1 VIAKKLRRKQFLW
14 HLSEL
19 LLWDDLQVSKN
30 KSQSWLGLYIA
41 LGFVW
46 GCSFIFIKLGLEFL
60 TPFGVAFGRCAL
72 GSLTLLIYLKI
83 KGLTLVRDKKL
94 IGHLW
99 VVALLLNVIPG
110 IFFAWA
116 ETEVTSILAG
126 IINAVTPLMT
136 LIAIIVVSRNEKP
149 TTAQVVGLLL
159 GFLGVLTVLGAW
171 QGLGANPL
179 WAILILLTAVT
190 CYGFSFPYSRRFI
203 LPAQLKPE
211 VMAATQVTLAAFTLL
226 PFYLFDGIAKDEYR
240 VGPVLAMAALGVFG
254 SGFAYIW
261 NFTIMRDAGSAIA
274 SSVTYVTPLVA
285 VLVGFIF
292 LNEIPH
298 WYEPVGAVIVLLGA
312 AIAQGRIPLTKKH

>member
-1 VIAKKLRRKQFLW
+1 M
-14 HLSEL
+14 
-19 LLWDDLQVSKN
+19 SKS

-41 LGFVW
+41 LGIVW

-72 GSLTLLIYLKI
+72 GALALLVYLKI
-83 KGLTLVRDKKL
+83 KGLSLVRDRKM

-110 IFFAWA
+110 ILFAWA

-149 TTAQVVGLLL
+149 TTPQVVGLLL
-159 GFLGVLTVLGAW
+159 GFLGVLIVLGAW
-171 QGLGANPL
+171 KGLGDNPL
-179 WAILILLTAVT
+179 WAILILLAAVT

-211 VMAATQVTLAAFTLL
+211 VMAATQVTLGAITLL
-226 PFYLFDGIAKDEYR
+226 PLFLINGIAKNEYR
-240 VGPVLAMAALGVFG
+240 LGPVLAMVALGVFG

-261 NFTIMRDAGSAIA
+261 NFIIMRDAGSAIA

-292 LNEIPH
+292 LSEIPH
-298 WYEPVGAVIVLLGA
+298 WYEPVGAAIVLLGA
-312 AIAQGRIPLTKKH
+312 AIAQGRIPLSKKA

>member
-1 VIAKKLRRKQFLW
+1 M
-14 HLSEL
+14 
-19 LLWDDLQVSKN
+19 SKS

-41 LGFVW
+41 LGIVW

-72 GSLTLLIYLKI
+72 GALALLIYLKI
-83 KGLTLVRDKKL
+83 KGLSLVRDRKM

-126 IINAVTPLMT
+126 IINAITPLMT
-136 LIAIIVVSRNEKP
+136 LIAIMLVSRNEKP
-149 TTAQVVGLLL
+149 TTPEVVGLLL

-171 QGLGANPL
+171 KGLGDNPL
-179 WAILILLTAVT
+179 WAILILLAAVT

-203 LPAQLKPE
+203 LPAQLAPE
-211 VMAATQVTLAAFTLL
+211 VMAATQVTLGAITLL
-226 PFYLFDGIAKDEYR
+226 PLFLINGIAKNEYR
-240 VGPVLAMAALGVFG
+240 LGPVLAMVALGVFG

-261 NFTIMRDAGSAIA
+261 NFTIMRAAGSAIA

-292 LNEIPH
+292 LSEIPH
-298 WYEPVGAVIVLLGA
+298 WYEPVGAAIVLLGA
-312 AIAQGRIPLTKKH
+312 AIAQGRIPLSKKI

>member
-1 VIAKKLRRKQFLW
+1 M
-14 HLSEL
+14 
-19 LLWDDLQVSKN
+19 SKS

-41 LGFVW
+41 LGIVW

-72 GSLTLLIYLKI
+72 GALALLIYQKI
-83 KGLTLVRDKKL
+83 KGLSLVRDRKM

-110 IFFAWA
+110 ILFAWA

-136 LIAIIVVSRNEKP
+136 LIAIILVSRNEKP
-149 TTAQVVGLLL
+149 TTPQVVGLLL

-171 QGLGANPL
+171 KGLGDNPL
-179 WAILILLTAVT
+179 WAILILLAAVT

-211 VMAATQVTLAAFTLL
+211 VMAATQVTLGAITLL
-226 PFYLFDGIAKDEYR
+226 PLFLFNGIAKNEYR
-240 VGPVLAMAALGVFG
+240 LGPVLAMVALGVFG

-261 NFTIMRDAGSAIA
+261 NFTIMRGAGSAIA
-274 SSVTYVTPLVA
+274 SSVTYVTPVVA
-285 VLVGFIF
+285 VAVGLIF
-292 LNEIPH
+292 LQEKLH
-298 WYEPVGAVIVLLGA
+298 WYEPVGALIVLLGA
-312 AIAQGRIPLTKKH
+312 AIAQGRIPLSKKI

>member
-1 VIAKKLRRKQFLW
+1 M
-14 HLSEL
+14 
-19 LLWDDLQVSKN
+19 SKR

-41 LGFVW
+41 LGIVW

-72 GSLTLLIYLKI
+72 GALALLIYLKI
-83 KGLTLVRDKKL
+83 KGLSLVRVRKM

-136 LIAIIVVSRNEKP
+136 LIAIMLVARNEKP
-149 TTAQVVGLLL
+149 TRPQVVGLVF

-171 QGLGANPL
+171 QGLGDNPL
-179 WAILILLTAVT
+179 WAILILLAAVT

-211 VMAATQVTLAAFTLL
+211 VMAATQVTLGAITLL
-226 PFYLFDGIAKDEYR
+226 PFFLVSGIAENEYR
-240 VGPVLAMAALGVFG
+240 LGPVLAMVALGVFG

-285 VLVGFIF
+285 VLVGFVF
-292 LNEIPH
+292 LNEVLH
-298 WYEPVGAVIVLLGA
+298 WYEPIGALIVLLGA
-312 AIAQGRIPLTKKH
+312 AIAQGRIPISKKV

>member
-1 VIAKKLRRKQFLW
+1 M
-14 HLSEL
+14 
-19 LLWDDLQVSKN
+19 SKR

-41 LGFVW
+41 LGIVW

-72 GSLTLLIYLKI
+72 GALALLIYLKI
-83 KGLTLVRDKKL
+83 KGLSLVRVRKM

-136 LIAIIVVSRNEKP
+136 LIAIMLVARNEKP
-149 TTAQVVGLLL
+149 TRPQVVGLVL

-171 QGLGANPL
+171 QGLGDNPL
-179 WAILILLTAVT
+179 WAILILLAAVT

-211 VMAATQVTLAAFTLL
+211 VMAATQVTLGAITLL
-226 PFYLFDGIAKDEYR
+226 PFFLVSGIAENEYR
-240 VGPVLAMAALGVFG
+240 LGPVLAMVALGVFG

-285 VLVGFIF
+285 VLVGFVF
-292 LNEIPH
+292 LNEVLH
-298 WYEPVGAVIVLLGA
+298 WYEPIGALIVLLGA
-312 AIAQGRIPLTKKH
+312 AIAQGRIPLSKKD

>member
-1 VIAKKLRRKQFLW
+1 M
-14 HLSEL
+14 
-19 LLWDDLQVSKN
+19 SKS
-30 KSQSWLGLYIA
+30 KSASWLGLYIA
-41 LGFVW
+41 LGIVW

-72 GSLTLLIYLKI
+72 GALALVIYLKF
-83 KGLTLVRDKKL
+83 KKLSLVRNRAM

-136 LIAIIVVSRNEKP
+136 LIAIILVTRNERP
-149 TTAQVVGLLL
+149 TVPQVLGLLL

-171 QGLGANPL
+171 QGLGDNPL
-179 WAILILLTAVT
+179 WAILVLLAAVT

-203 LPAQLKPE
+203 LPAGLAPE
-211 VMAATQVTLAAFTLL
+211 VMAATQVSLGALTLL
-226 PFYLFDGIAKDEYR
+226 PLFLINGIAKDEYR
-240 VGPVLAMAALGVFG
+240 PGPVLAMIALGVFG

-261 NFTIMRDAGSAIA
+261 NFTIMRAAGSAIA
-274 SSVTYVTPLVA
+274 SSVTYVTPVVA
-285 VLVGFIF
+285 VIVGLIF
-292 LNEIPH
+292 LQEKLH
-298 WYEPVGAVIVLLGA
+298 WYEPVGACVVLLGA
-312 AIAQGRIPLTKKH
+312 AIAQGRIPLKKSR

>member
-1 VIAKKLRRKQFLW
+1 
-14 HLSEL
+14 
-19 LLWDDLQVSKN
+19 VSKS

-72 GSLTLLIYLKI
+72 GALALLVYLKI
-83 KGLTLVRDKKL
+83 KGLSLVRDRKM

-110 IFFAWA
+110 ILFAWA

-136 LIAIIVVSRNEKP
+136 LIAIMLVSRNEKP
-149 TTAQVVGLLL
+149 TSPQVIGLLL

-171 QGLGANPL
+171 QGLGDNPL
-179 WAILILLTAVT
+179 WAILILLAAVT

-211 VMAATQVTLAAFTLL
+211 VMAATQVTLGAITLL
-226 PFYLFDGIAKDEYR
+226 PLFLIDGIAKDEYR
-240 VGPVLAMAALGVFG
+240 LGPVLAMVVLGVFG

-261 NFTIMRDAGSAIA
+261 NFTIMRAAGSAIA

-312 AIAQGRIPLTKKH
+312 AIAQGRIKITRAKI

>member
-1 VIAKKLRRKQFLW
+1 M
-14 HLSEL
+14 
-19 LLWDDLQVSKN
+19 SKS

-41 LGFVW
+41 LGIVW

-72 GSLTLLIYLKI
+72 GALALLVYLKI
-83 KGLTLVRDKKL
+83 KGLSLVRDRKM

-136 LIAIIVVSRNEKP
+136 LIAIMLVSRNEKP
-149 TTAQVVGLLL
+149 TTPQVVGLLL
-159 GFLGVLTVLGAW
+159 GFVGVLTVLGAW
-171 QGLGANPL
+171 KGLGDNPL
-179 WAILILLTAVT
+179 WAILILLAAVT

-211 VMAATQVTLAAFTLL
+211 VMAATQVTLGAITLL
-226 PFYLFDGIAKDEYR
+226 PLFLVNGIAKSEFLL
-240 VGPVLAMAALGVFG
+240 GPVLAMVALGVFG

-285 VLVGFIF
+285 VIVGFIY
-292 LNEIPH
+292 LNEKLH
-298 WYEPVGAVIVLLGA
+298 WYEPAGAVIVLLGA
-312 AIAQGRIPLTKKH
+312 AIAPGRIPLSKKL